1 MVVVIIVGFGYLT
14 GGFRF
19 KAGPFLCEMRVAVR
33 WRRLQALMAVGFG
46 IGS

>member
-19 KAGPFLCEMRVAVR
+19 KAGPFLCEM
-33 WRRLQALMAVGFG
+33 
-46 IGS
+46 